1 MRATRRLTLERE
13 TLTELAATEL
23 AFAVGGAEAATV
35 PVGGCATDVAS
46 KLVECESSLRP
57 CISHGCTR

>member
-1 MRATRRLTLERE
+1 MRARRHLVLSKEA
-13 TLTELAATEL
+13 LTELLTDEL
-23 AFAVGGAEAATV
+23 SDVVGAAATV

-46 KLVECESSLRP
+46 KVVECDSTLRP